1 MHRQDVGCLL
11 RGRIFAET
19 IRRLRFLITVGY
31 KKSGFVSRPPRGFVY
46 HVSSHFA
53 STQIFCVSEFVLQVS
68 LAFHRFA
75 VSE

>member
-31 KKSGFVSRPPRGFVY
+31 KKSGFVSRPPGILTGYPSKKDFLETG
-46 HVSSHFA
+46 HKD
-53 STQIFCVSEFVLQVS
+53 I
-68 LAFHRFA
+68 
-75 VSE
+75 